1 MIGLA
6 RFFPESGL
14 PREGCGRY
22 RPRMP
27 FPRRLLIPGEQLVL
41 DLRPHPIALFMP
53 ALATLVGFVAATW
66 LSAKTNFADWLWW
79 LLFLALIVL
88 YVLPKVIAW
97 LTSNFAVT
105 SDRVIHRQGFI
116 AKRSMEIP
124 LEAINDVRFEQGIID
139 RAVGAGTLVISSAS
153 EFGRNSFDDVRHPE
167 EVQKVI
173 YEQGE
178 ANKKR
183 MYQGDQ
189 GGARPAPPA
198 SPSAT
203 TELERLAKLRD
214 DGVLTEEEF
223 QAQKAKVLG
232 QG

>member
-1 MIGLA
+1 V
-6 RFFPESGL
+6 
-14 PREGCGRY
+14 
-22 RPRMP
+22 P
-27 FPRRLLIPGEQLVL
+27 FPRRLLIPGEELVL

-53 ALATLVGFVAATW
+53 ALATVVGFVAATW

-79 LLFLALIVL
+79 LLFLLLIIV
-88 YVLPKVIAW
+88 YVIPRVIAW

-124 LEAINDVRFEQGIID
+124 HEAINDVRFEQGIID
-139 RAVGAGTLVISSAS
+139 RMVGAGTLVISSAS

-183 MYQGDQ
+183 MYQGD
-189 GGARPAPPA
+189 RSDAPPPPPPA
-198 SPSAT
+198 APSAT
-203 TELERLAKLRD
+203 NELERLAKLRD

-223 QAQKAKVLG
+223 QVQKAKVLG

>member
-1 MIGLA
+1 
-6 RFFPESGL
+6 
-14 PREGCGRY
+14 
-22 RPRMP
+22 MP
-27 FPRRLLIPGEQLVL
+27 FPRRLLIPGERLVL

-53 ALATLVGFVAATW
+53 ALATVVGLVAATW
-66 LSAKTNFADWLWW
+66 LATKTSFADWLWW

-88 YVLPKVIAW
+88 YVVPKVIAW

-124 LEAINDVRFEQGIID
+124 LEAINDVRFEQGVVD
-139 RAVGAGTLVISSAS
+139 RMVGAGTLVISSAS
-153 EFGRNSFDDVRHPE
+153 EFGRNSFDDIRHPE

-183 MYQGDQ
+183 MYQGDR
-189 GGARPAPPA
+189 ADTPPAPPT

-214 DGVLTEEEF
+214 DGVLSEEEF